1 VTGKRFLSLYL
12 LLLNVL
18 ITGLFAAG
26 CHSEPEKHY
35 PVQGEVISAEPQRG
49 TITLKHGEIPGL
61 MPAMT
66 MSYIVDDPKQL
77 EALKPGDKISA
88 DLVISDSK
96 GRLEKVVLLNKADQT
111 LRQRNRL
118 AH

>member
-1 VTGKRFLSLYL
+1 VTGNRFLSLYL
-12 LLLNVL
+12 LILSVS
-18 ITGLFAAG
+18 TTSLFAAG

-66 MSYIVDDPKQL
+66 MSYMVDDPKRI
-77 EALKPGDKISA
+77 ESLKPGDKISA
-88 DLVISDSK
+88 DLVISESK
-96 GRLEKVVLLNKADQT
+96 GRLEKVVLLNKANQAT
-111 LRQRNRL
+111 VP
-118 AH
+118 AK